1 MHLIKNIFIYGKKV
15 EEHCLFIEYKETMVK
30 SKLHTQIE
38 YEESRRLDDED
49 KKHKTV
55 VYECKLLNQVYRIA
69 LGKERTDKT
78 HLGMYYFP
86 VYLLSKKNKIKSK
99 IGVYEVEATRI
110 NTIRD
115 EEQDIRVDVLG
126 SPLLFSFV
134 SVEYLNKNGVIVENE
149 KEEQDLQSKNDRN
162 ENKEEDV
169 QVEVEEVDDNDDI
182 FSIPKRSKAASKQEE
197 IEPVVLKSDE
207 IFEIQEQKV
216 TETLP
221 EEKQEEAEQIRNAY
235 HNIPVL
241 LTLKDSWIQSTMRN
255 QQYMIVSNEGGGD
268 CLFHSIV
275 QGYET
280 IGRKTTVQKL
290 RQILSQELD
299 MGQLDNYRNLYKMLE
314 QERQELDIQTQK
326 RKQEQIQLKK
336 GSQTE
341 NMSRNQVST
350 IVNKY
355 KEVGEE
361 LKVLQQE
368 QEYNKTNLK
377 EFAFMDT
384 ITHGMNDGEY
394 KNMSLL
400 EKAKIF
406 ITTSDFWADAW
417 AISKLENILEM
428 KTIILTQTDDS
439 TCIVKYTEGEVTQP
453 KFYVMLNH
461 NPEISHYELVTY
473 KGKGALT
480 FSEIPYDMKIMITK
494 HCSQKDAGQFMKIN
508 DFKQFKHDLGLY
520 DDDDDEDEQIPDGTV
535 NDLYDDYAELR
546 FHIRAAKEL
555 PGKSNGDKISSG
567 LKQDKYFLELINF
580 IKGEKS
586 REDWRKM
593 LDDSWTKSKFQIDN
607 KDWASVEH
615 YLMAVPFKEQNSEM
629 YNNLSLDSN
638 LDIASDL
645 TKARKAIKEYTKKKG
660 KATEKVKALDPDLLN
675 QYRIEALRAKVL
687 QNADITTILI
697 HTKMAKL
704 MKLVQYGDP
713 PEPDIELMKLRKEVQ
728 TAKD

>member
-15 EEHCLFIEYKETMVK
+15 EEHCLFIEYKGTMVK

-115 EEQDIRVDVLG
+115 EEQDIKVDVLG
-126 SPLLFSFV
+126 SPLLFSYV
-134 SVEYLNKNGVIVENE
+134 SVEYLNKNGVIVE
-149 KEEQDLQSKNDRN
+149 KEEEDDDTKTKNDR
-162 ENKEEDV
+162 KEDKEGDV
-169 QVEVEEVDDNDDI
+169 QIEEGDDI
-182 FSIPKRSKAASKQEE
+182 FSIPKRSKSASKQEE
-197 IEPVVLKSDE
+197 IEPINLKNDDV
-207 IFEIQEQKV
+207 FEIQEQKV
-216 TETLP
+216 IETLP
-221 EEKQEEAEQIRNAY
+221 EEKQEEAEQIRFAY
-235 HNIPVL
+235 TNIPVL
-241 LTLKDSWIQSTMRN
+241 LTLKDSWIQTTMRN
-255 QQYMIVSNEGGGD
+255 QQYIIVSNEGGGD

-314 QERQELDIQTQK
+314 QERQELDIQK
-326 RKQEQIQLKK
+326 KKKKEEQIQLKK

-355 KEVGEE
+355 KAVGEE
-361 LKVLQQE
+361 LSLLEQE
-368 QEYNKTNLK
+368 QEYNKSNLK

-384 ITHGMNDGEY
+384 ITHGMDDGEY

-400 EKAKIF
+400 EKAKVF
-406 ITTSDFWADAW
+406 ITTSDYWADAW

-428 KTIILTQTDDS
+428 KTIILTETDDS
-439 TCIVKYTEGEVTQP
+439 TCIVKYTEGDVKQP

-461 NPEISHYELVTY
+461 DPELSHYELVTY

-494 HCSQKDAGQFMKIN
+494 HCSQKDAGQFMGIN

-520 DDDDDEDEQIPDGTV
+520 DEDEGEGIQPADDMI
-535 NDLYDDYAELR
+535 NDLYDNYSELR
-546 FHIRAAKEL
+546 FHGRAAKEL
-555 PGKSNGDKISSG
+555 PGKSNGDKVSSG
-567 LKQDKYFLELINF
+567 LKQDKYFLELVNF
-580 IKGEKS
+580 IKGDKT

-593 LDDSWTKSKFQIDN
+593 LDDSWTKSKFQINN

-615 YLMAVPFKEQNSEM
+615 YLMAVPFKEQNIEM

-638 LDIASDL
+638 LDIASDF
-645 TKARKAIKEYTKKKG
+645 TKARKAVKEFTKKKN
-660 KATEKVKALDPDLLN
+660 KATEKINALDPDLLN
-675 QYRIEALRAKVL
+675 QYRIEALRAKIL

-704 MKLVQYGDP
+704 MKLIQYGEP
-713 PEPDIELMKLRKEVQ
+713 PEPDIELMKLRKEIQ
-728 TAKD
+728 TAKS